1 MPVCGRSTVQNAP
14 HNSLTL
20 KLENVMIFDVLHV
33 FGMLIFVVMVVVSFY
48 QLAEFIFIFFT

>member
-48 QLAEFIFIFFT
+48 QLAERLFIFFT